1 MIAVNVIIGMI
12 LIGIGLVFQLIG
24 ALGLIRLPDVYNRL
38 QAATK
43 SITLGAISISIG
55 IGVADPTL
63 LPKAILVAVFLLLTN
78 PIASHAIARSAY
90 RSGVP
95 LWKGSVVDAYRKI
108 VKGSDDE
115 GGET

>member
-1 MIAVNVIIGMI
+1 MIDINVIIGMI
-12 LIGIGLVFQLIG
+12 LIGVGLVFQVIG
-24 ALGLIRLPDVYNRL
+24 ALGLVRLPDVYNRL

-43 SITLGAISISIG
+43 SITMGAISISIG

-63 LPKAILVAVFLLLTN
+63 LPKAILVAVFLMLTN

-95 LWKGSVVDAYRKI
+95 LWKGSVIDAYKKA
-108 VKGSDDE
+108 VKGNDEE
-115 GGET
+115 GGES